1 MPLKAEQTFG
11 KEEKPIESIKKLLDE
26 ISEII
31 KDIKIDVNSIKEK
44 IEEKEEENKISKGW
58 WIY

>member
-1 MPLKAEQTFG
+1 MPL